1 MDKKKRVTLKQG
13 APRRDPAPLRVK
25 QGRLQG
31 EIVVARLQMVSTRA
45 TNNLEN
51 VLSSID
57 SLEETMQR
65 NHEQM
70 VKRSREV
77 RQDAINSTS
86 TILKDVKESIN
97 LIKNLPEGEIG
108 NGILGIAMHE
118 VMTLSAKNDYVE
130 QVEHMALDDTIT
142 LNSTVD
148 ISSSADNTAAITI
161 GESENDICGPS
172 NVSGCMIQGPIEN
185 TFRPI
190 QHQSPSPRDLQ
201 YTSST
206 TSRTS
211 TTVEP
216 GITYYLR
223 DSETGIVDTEIGF
236 ARRALAKKDKAD
248 GPDAEPVDAEMGG
261 GAVADVRG
269 NHLSRDGI
277 VRVEETG
284 RGGCIM
290 RTPPRR

>member
-1 MDKKKRVTLKQG
+1 M
-13 APRRDPAPLRVK
+13 
-25 QGRLQG
+25 
-31 EIVVARLQMVSTRA
+31 ISTRA
-45 TNNLEN
+45 TNNLDN

-57 SLEETMQR
+57 SLEEIMQR

-70 VKRSREV
+70 VKRSMEV

-86 TILKDVKESIN
+86 TILKDIKESIN
-97 LIKNLPEGEIG
+97 LIKDLPEGEIG

-118 VMTLSAKNDYVE
+118 VMTLSAKNDYIE
-130 QVEHMALDDTIT
+130 QAEHTALDDTIT

-148 ISSSADNTAAITI
+148 ISSSADNTTAITI
-161 GESENDICGPS
+161 GESDNDICGPS
-172 NVSGCMIQGPIEN
+172 SVSGCMIQGPVEN
-185 TFRPI
+185 TFRPT
-190 QHQSPSPRDLQ
+190 QHYSPSPRDLQ

-211 TTVEP
+211 TAVEP
-216 GITYYLR
+216 GITYFLR
-223 DSETGIVDTEIGF
+223 DSETGIVDTEIGL
-236 ARRALAKKDKAD
+236 ARRSLTKKDKAD

-261 GAVADVRG
+261 GADVRDD
-269 NHLSRDGI
+269 HLSRDGI
-277 VRVEETG
+277 VGIEGTG